1 MERIQ
6 LQFWPW
12 KSQRFCEFIDDPK
25 TLRSKLAT
33 TSKLVYIITFLLS
46 PLFLFVNI
54 FLTTLPRLFLRKV
67 LVRPDLVAYS
77 TGVFACQQAA
87 NWQGLFKGMGSWCR
101 VFSLEKIRKKDGS
114 PTQLLQPCQLTST
127 CPTYS
132 TAQSFVKKML
142 WNLKCIWSYLIPISG
157 VGKFPVGG
165 LCFER
170 KKRCPSDPFNNSF
183 FAY

>member
-132 TAQSFVKKML
+132 TAQSFVKK
-142 WNLKCIWSYLIPISG
+142 CYEISSVSEVTSFQYL
-157 VGKFPVGG
+157 G
-165 LCFER
+165 LGSFRWEGYALR
-170 KKRCPSDPFNNSF
+170 EKKMSKRSFNNSF